1 MELGES
7 AVASCPVFQL
17 PRVSGVSAA
26 IEKEGRRAQ
35 WGWGLQAESERD
47 TEQG

>member
-17 PRVSGVSAA
+17 PRVSAA
-26 IEKEGRRAQ
+26 IETEGRRAQ
-35 WGWGLQAESERD
+35 WGWGLQTESERN